1 MIDVFSWGGSRK
13 PFYVWQTMAL
23 KMKMQ
28 FKAVLFD
35 LGMTLIRTAEI
46 PEIYKRIL
54 ETYEVKVSSDEI
66 LEAHRSNEKEVDVVK
81 GQLELGRDFW
91 IKWNLTVLE
100 RIGIKQNREFLA
112 RKIDELWWDFADLE
126 VHPDVMETLSQL
138 KAKGVKIGVITNGLK
153 KDCEQILTRLK
164 LTNSFDVVV
173 CVDTCNREK
182 PDKEIFLYA
191 LEKLSVRPEEAI
203 FVGDSI
209 KYDYEGARGAGLKPL
224 LIDREGKA
232 SEDVETIRHL
242 AEVLLY
248 V

>member
-1 MIDVFSWGGSRK
+1 MFGK
-13 PFYVWQTMAL
+13 PWAL
-23 KMKMQ
+23 RMKMQ
-28 FKAVLFD
+28 VKAVLFD
-35 LGMTLIRTAEI
+35 LGWTLIKTAEI

-54 ETYEVKVSSDEI
+54 ETYEVKVSSAEI

-91 IKWNLTVLE
+91 VAWNLTVLE
-100 RIGIKQNREFLA
+100 RIGIEQNREFLA
-112 RKIDELWWDFADLE
+112 KKIDELWWDYADLE
-126 VHPDVMETLSQL
+126 VYPDVMETLNQL
-138 KAKGVKIGVITNGLK
+138 KAKGVKTGVITNGLK
-153 KDCEQILTRLK
+153 KDYEQILTRLK

-173 CVDTCNREK
+173 GVDTCNKGK

-191 LEKLSVRPEEAI
+191 LEKLRVRPEEAV
-203 FVGDSI
+203 FVGDSV

-224 LIDREGKA
+224 LIDREGKVT
-232 SEDVETIRHL
+232 EDVETIRRL